1 MSVMEKY
8 GAPYSTNLILI
19 LLVFLILVSN
29 FFLETESEWET
40 E

>member
-1 MSVMEKY
+1 MNDSK
-8 GAPYSTNLILI
+8 LILI
-19 LLVFLILVSN
+19 VHVFLILVSN